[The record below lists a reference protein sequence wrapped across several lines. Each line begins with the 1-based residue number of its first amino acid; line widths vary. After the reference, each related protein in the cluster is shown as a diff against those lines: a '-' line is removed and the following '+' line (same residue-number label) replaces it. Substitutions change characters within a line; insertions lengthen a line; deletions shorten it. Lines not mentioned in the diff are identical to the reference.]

1 MAQSVA
7 RQAVNLQVAG
17 SNPAGGDFGES
28 GLLGVGVCV
37 PQPPLLPVTGWPSG
51 LRRQTQVLVS
61 SEARV
66 RTPLLSKEFG
76 QWGKHSRLDSNQGCQ
91 IQGLEC

>member
-17 SNPAGGDFGES
+17 SNPAGGDFAVRGFYDAAERS
-28 GLLGVGVCV
+28 LLRAV
-37 PQPPLLPVTGWPSG
+37 VTGWPSG

-66 RTPLLSKEFG
+66 RTPLLSTDLFG
-76 QWGKHSRLDSNQGCQ
+76 A
-91 IQGLEC
+91 GLMV